1 MSVREGLLEE
11 ATLLVIRTG
20 TGDGLQLGPGR
31 SLPGRRQAVP
41 CRLCRP
47 HLPEPGF
54 LVESRAGVRV
64 QQGTEHRQVIIT
76 TVVSVS
82 ALQGAA
88 HLASEGGRV
97 ADQVEAWPGT
107 VQAEGLG
114 FLSRWP
120 WAAGGQAG
128 GTGPGAGGGAALPGE
143 RPWPL
148 GGTQWPDKALI
159 TEGKLQQ
166 IPTFP
171 PGEPRGSSGHGGDSP
186 APHEGALL
194 GELWVT
200 GDHGQHPRG
209 PGPPGRQ
216 GCWQQAV

>member
-11 ATLLVIRTG
+11 ATLLVIWTG

-64 QQGTEHRQVIIT
+64 QQGTEHRQFIIT
-76 TVVSVS
+76 TVGIVSV
-82 ALQGAA
+82 LQGAA
-88 HLASEGGRV
+88 HLASGGGRV
-97 ADQVEAWPGT
+97 ADQVEAWPGDSAGRRPWLP
-107 VQAEGLG
+107 VSRALG
-114 FLSRWP
+114 GWRAGWRH
-120 WAAGGQAG
+120 WARGGW
-128 GTGPGAGGGAALPGE
+128 GAALPGE

-186 APHEGALL
+186 APHEGASL

>member
-1 MSVREGLLEE
+1 MACSWGQAE
-11 ATLLVIRTG
+11 AFQTG
-20 TGDGLQLGPGR
+20 GAAGGGGGRWCAGCAGHTSR
-31 SLPGRRQAVP
+31 SLVSLWKAGLGSGFSKVLSTD
-41 CRLCRP
+41 RL
-47 HLPEPGF
+47 L
-54 LVESRAGVRV
+54 
-64 QQGTEHRQVIIT
+64 
-76 TVVSVS
+76 
-82 ALQGAA
+82 LQRWDC
-88 HLASEGGRV
+88 LSSPGGRHTCLLGV
-97 ADQVEAWPGT
+97 AGWRTRLRPGWGT

-120 WAAGGQAG
+120 WVAGGQAG
-128 GTGPGAGGGAALPGE
+128 GAGPGAGGGAALPGE

-186 APHEGALL
+186 APHEGASL

-216 GCWQQAV
+216 GCWQQEV